1 MVKSLEELSSRR
13 VDAFSGRDAREYH
26 VLCNELG
33 IEPEDP
39 ALYDEG
45 MAVLMYEES
54 RERELSDVRDE
65 SNQQVE
71 YWARL
76 ARIAYRRFPALGK
89 GESIQD
95 RELSSRLREIR
106 EAGYS
111 VPPYSRL
118 TKKAK
123 WELLRQIKQDVRGQA
138 RAHGAAFA
146 LREIAQKNDRLRQEE
161 REFR

>member
-1 MVKSLEELSSRR
+1 MASLEELSLRR
-13 VDAFSGRDAREYH
+13 ADAFSGRNAREYH

-45 MAVLMYEES
+45 RAVLISEED

-65 SNQQVE
+65 SNQQVD
-71 YWARL
+71 WARL
-76 ARIAYRRFPALGK
+76 VGIVYRRFPALGR

-95 RELSSRLREIR
+95 RELSSRLGEIR
-106 EAGYS
+106 KGGYN

-118 TKKAK
+118 TKEEK
-123 WELLRQIKQDVRGQA
+123 WVLLGRIKQDVREQA
-138 RAHGAAFA
+138 RAHGAAYA

-161 REFR
+161 RVLR